1 MSFRGKRKD
10 GEGLASDENEDHAP
24 PNKVSKISSAV
35 DSDDSDDVVVCE
47 ISKNRRVSVRNWN
60 GKIWVDIR
68 EFYVKD
74 GKQLPGK
81 KGLDLFTY
89 YQWVEVGLKTQYSVC
104 YPLLII
110 AQRIFGLGNY
120 LEKFDLSLSL
130 HSYLVLRWYFSKSGP
145 GRNYKVTLP
154 NIMIMMV
161 HLTSDFVLVQWNV
174 LRDHAE
180 AIDKALAE
188 NS

>member
-24 PNKVSKISSAV
+24 PNKVSKTFSAV

-81 KGLDLFTY
+81 KG
-89 YQWVEVGLKTQYSVC
+89 
-104 YPLLII
+104 I
-110 AQRIFGLGNY
+110 
-120 LEKFDLSLSL
+120 SLSL
-130 HSYLVLRWYFSKSGP
+130 
-145 GRNYKVTLP
+145 
-154 NIMIMMV
+154 
-161 HLTSDFVLVQWNV
+161 DQWNV

>member
-81 KGLDLFTY
+81 KG
-89 YQWVEVGLKTQYSVC
+89 
-104 YPLLII
+104 I
-110 AQRIFGLGNY
+110 
-120 LEKFDLSLSL
+120 SLSL
-130 HSYLVLRWYFSKSGP
+130 
-145 GRNYKVTLP
+145 
-154 NIMIMMV
+154 
-161 HLTSDFVLVQWNV
+161 DQWNV